1 VTAKRPVRV
10 LVVTSAG
17 SSGDAA
23 MPVLAALEA
32 AKHRV
37 RAIDVGRVG
46 ASGGGAA
53 WRVVKAISGELAE
66 RRLARELGASP
77 PDVAVAFDPG
87 STMALLELRRHAPNP
102 VAVLAVIGELSPD
115 PVWGEVPADR
125 FLAVDDEA
133 AVALADAG
141 VAEERV
147 MTVGPLVEA
156 RFAAAGRS
164 KREVL
169 RARFGLPLSE
179 PVILVEVE
187 GLGHETT
194 SQLALQLSLVGSD
207 GVYLFAAGADV
218 EAARALRA
226 SVPTLEMRAKLFGAT
241 DDAPLLWRCADV
253 AVARPRLRAAM
264 RTLAINTRMVAF
276 LPEDDAGE
284 RLARDLEARGMGA
297 RAQSALLVASAIEP
311 LIARPHAPSAR
322 TGADGAASVA
332 DIIAIV
338 GGQVGAI
345 LAETARVSAAA
356 AAAETT
362 SAESGAA
369 APTSAGELED
379 LSAGGGLEDL
389 FGPAAGADGAG
400 ARRKAEL
407 GAQMKQLARQVSE
420 SQTALE
426 DWERKKAKAEGA
438 GDSDQARQ
446 ASRGA
451 DAERAKMHKA
461 LAQMAALEGEIRKLE
476 GRDKRRPAPG
486 RASRPSASRG
496 AGLDD
501 ALRDL
506 KKKQTASVE
515 DELAALKRRMSKKGT
530 S

>member
-1 VTAKRPVRV
+1 
-10 LVVTSAG
+10 
-17 SSGDAA
+17 
-23 MPVLAALEA
+23 
-32 AKHRV
+32 
-37 RAIDVGRVG
+37 
-46 ASGGGAA
+46 
-53 WRVVKAISGELAE
+53 
-66 RRLARELGASP
+66 
-77 PDVAVAFDPG
+77 
-87 STMALLELRRHAPNP
+87 
-102 VAVLAVIGELSPD
+102 
-115 PVWGEVPADR
+115 
-125 FLAVDDEA
+125 
-133 AVALADAG
+133 
-141 VAEERV
+141 
-147 MTVGPLVEA
+147 
-156 RFAAAGRS
+156 
-164 KREVL
+164 
-169 RARFGLPLSE
+169 
-179 PVILVEVE
+179 
-187 GLGHETT
+187 
-194 SQLALQLSLVGSD
+194 
-207 GVYLFAAGADV
+207 
-218 EAARALRA
+218 
-226 SVPTLEMRAKLFGAT
+226 MRAKLFGAT

-276 LPEDDAGE
+276 LPEDDAAE

-322 TGADGAASVA
+322 TGADGAANVA
-332 DIIAIV
+332 DIVAIV

-356 AAAETT
+356 AADTT
-362 SAESGAA
+362 SAQSGAA